1 MTNDHEQTPAA
12 RDVDETVDI
21 DPKEWIE
28 AHPLSAA
35 LMGAAVGFAA
45 GSGLGSKAVDLVK
58 MAASSEQ
65 AKRIA
70 ASAYP
75 IAKNAVI
82 SYLKQEVR
90 DLFPAGRKSEHH

>member
-1 MTNDHEQTPAA
+1 MTNDQEQTPVA
-12 RDVDETVDI
+12 READEPVDI

-28 AHPLSAA
+28 SHPLSAA
-35 LMGAAVGFAA
+35 LMGAAAGFAA

-58 MAASSEQ
+58 MAARSEQ

-75 IAKNAVI
+75 IAKKAVI

-90 DLFPAGRKSEHH
+90 GLVPIGRHKEEA

>member
-1 MTNDHEQTPAA
+1 MTNDQEQTPVA
-12 RDVDETVDI
+12 RESDESVDVD
-21 DPKEWIE
+21 PREWIE
-28 AHPLSAA
+28 SHPLSAA

-82 SYLKQEVR
+82 SYLKQELRNRV
-90 DLFPAGRKSEHH
+90 PGVGKQEQM